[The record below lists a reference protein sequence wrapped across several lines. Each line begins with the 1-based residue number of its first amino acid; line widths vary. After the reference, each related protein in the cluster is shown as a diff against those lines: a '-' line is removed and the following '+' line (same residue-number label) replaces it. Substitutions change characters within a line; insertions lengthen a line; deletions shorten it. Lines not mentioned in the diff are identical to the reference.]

1 MIENT
6 ALYQTVE
13 KYKVNGTHRWI
24 TMQAICLLPE
34 DWGRVFL
41 RHSKLLLKGSKMPDD
56 TFKDFRNHVF
66 HPPNWGGAPSEA
78 QRRAELMS
86 QLVKEKNFSR
96 VVLEAGILSH
106 YVADVLNPMHTGQTE
121 KEKLMHK
128 FFEWGNHKYLDRHQQ
143 RMSIRATGKLEAVE
157 DIPAL
162 IKENG
167 TYSHQFYVSIVD
179 GYNMEKGRVNAKEGM
194 NEEILDTTQELLEQ
208 AIKSVARVWWTAI
221 QGVTTPKVSLT
232 IPTIMTRLAI
242 PIHIYKKR
250 VEQRRNKKI
259 LARMLK
265 EYDRHG
271 KVERTLDTD
280 EKWQTRALKEIQDEQ
295 GTTPQLGTKPTI
307 KPKPKPK
314 SEPKPKPTLKVAKGH
329 LALEDDVEDAPEIG
343 KKTAERLYAIN
354 IKTVQD
360 LMEANP
366 TDVASQLDVSWL
378 KADDIKRWQ
387 EECQLMLDIKVLY
400 GHDAQILWNCGYK
413 TKQQVTSADPN
424 KLLNEALAFA
434 KSEKGERVVPEASMP
449 TKKEVEKWINSVK
462 E

>member
-6 ALYQTVE
+6 ALYKTVE

-24 TMQAICLLPE
+24 TMQALCLLPE

-66 HPPNWGGAPSEA
+66 HPPNWGGAPSET
-78 QRRAELMS
+78 QRRAELMN
-86 QLVKEKNFSR
+86 QLIKEKNFSR
-96 VVLEAGILSH
+96 LVLEAGILSH

-128 FFEWGNHKYLDRHQQ
+128 FFEWGNHKYLNRHQQ
-143 RMSIRATGKLEAVE
+143 RMSIRATGKLESVK
-157 DIPAL
+157 DIPAMV
-162 IKENG
+162 KENG
-167 TYSHQFYVSIVD
+167 TYSHQFYVYVVD
-179 GYNMEKGRVNAKEGM
+179 GYDMEKGKVEAQEGM
-194 NEEILDTTQELLEQ
+194 NEEILDTAQDLLER
-208 AIKSVARVWWTAI
+208 AINSVARIWWTAI
-221 QGVTTPKVSLT
+221 QGVTVPEVSLT
-232 IPTIMTRLAI
+232 IPTIVTRLAI
-242 PIHIYKKR
+242 PIHLYKKR
-250 VEQRRNKKI
+250 VEERRNKKI

-265 EYDRHG
+265 EYERHG

-295 GTTPQLGTKPTI
+295 GTTPQLRAKPKPRI
-307 KPKPKPK
+307 EPKAKPKPKPK
-314 SEPKPKPTLKVAKGH
+314 ATKGH
-329 LALEDDVEDAPEIG
+329 LALKDDVEDAPEIG

-366 TDVASQLDVSWL
+366 ADIVSQLDVSWL
-378 KADDIKRWQ
+378 KADDVKRWQ

-413 TKQQVTSADPN
+413 TKQQVASANPS
-424 KLLNEALAFA
+424 KLLNEAIEFA
-434 KSEKGERVVPEASMP
+434 KSKQGERIISEKSMP
-449 TKKEVEKWINSVK
+449 TQEEVEMWINSVK

>member
-1 MIENT
+1 
-6 ALYQTVE
+6 
-13 KYKVNGTHRWI
+13 
-24 TMQAICLLPE
+24 
-34 DWGRVFL
+34 
-41 RHSKLLLKGSKMPDD
+41 MPDD

-66 HPPNWGGAPSEA
+66 HPPDWGGAPSEA

-143 RMSIRATGKLEAVE
+143 RMSIRATGELESVE

-162 IKENG
+162 VKENG
-167 TYSHQFYVSIVD
+167 TYSHQFYASIVD
-179 GYNMEKGRVNAKEGM
+179 GYDMEKGKVNAQEGM
-194 NEEILDTTQELLEQ
+194 NEELLNTTQDLLER
-208 AIKSVARVWWTAI
+208 AINSIVRIWWTAI
-221 QGVTTPKVSLT
+221 QGVTAPKVNLT

-242 PIHIYKKR
+242 PIHLYKKR
-250 VEQRRNKKI
+250 VEERRKKKI
-259 LARMLK
+259 LVRMLK
-265 EYDRHG
+265 EHEMRG
-271 KVERTLDTD
+271 KVERTLDID

-295 GTTPQLGTKPTI
+295 GTTPQLGTKPKPKI

-314 SEPKPKPTLKVAKGH
+314 PKPKAAKGH
-329 LALEDDVEDAPEIG
+329 LALKDDVEDAPEIG

-366 TDVASQLDVSWL
+366 ADVASQLNVSWL
-378 KADDIKRWQ
+378 EANDIKRWQ
-387 EECQLMLDIKVLY
+387 EECQLMIDIKVLY

-413 TKQQVTSADPN
+413 TKQQVASADPSKLFN
-424 KLLNEALAFA
+424 KTLEFA
-434 KSEKGERVVPEASMP
+434 KSKKGERIVPETSMP
-449 TKKEVEKWINSVK
+449 TIKEIEKWINSAK